1 MDRVHAR
8 PGAPEPAF
16 TISLAQW
23 SLHRTLRS
31 GALAHVDFAPF
42 TRREF
47 GIDAVEYVS
56 TFFERG
62 ATDFQYLAD
71 VRRAADDAGV
81 ASLLIMVDGEGALGA
96 EDADERRLAIERH
109 FKWIAAAKFLGCHS
123 IRVNVAGSG
132 DLEEHSARA
141 ADSLHR
147 LCLVGDEYAVD
158 VIVENHGGPSSNG
171 AWLARTIARVD
182 HPRCGTLPDFGNFH
196 VGRSAPEGV
205 DADGWYDRYRGV
217 EELMPFAK
225 AVSAKS
231 HDFDAEGNETG
242 TDFQRML
249 RIVHAAGYRGR
260 VGIEYEGERLPE
272 IDGIRATQRLL
283 EKVRAELER

>member
-1 MDRVHAR
+1 MPVGRAQSSRV
-8 PGAPEPAF
+8 PPF
-16 TISLAQW
+16 SISLAQW

-31 GALAHVDFAPF
+31 GELAHTGFAPF
-42 TRREF
+42 AKSRF

-62 ATDFQYLAD
+62 ATDFGHLAD

-81 ASLLIMVDGEGALGA
+81 KSLLIMVDGEGALGA
-96 EDADERRLAIERH
+96 EDREERTRAVERH
-109 FKWIAAAKFLGCHS
+109 FKWIAAAKYLGCHS
-123 IRVNVAGSG
+123 IRVNAAGSG

-141 ADSLHR
+141 AESLHR

-171 AWLARTIARVD
+171 AWLARTIARAD

-196 VGRSAPEGV
+196 VGGGPDT

-217 EELMPFAK
+217 EELMPYAR

-231 HDFDAEGNETG
+231 HEFDAAGNETG
-242 TDFQRML
+242 TDYARML
-249 RIVHAAGYRGR
+249 RIVHAAGYRGH
-260 VGIEYEGERLPE
+260 VGIEYEGDRHSEVE
-272 IDGIRATQRLL
+272 GIELTKALL
-283 EKVRAELER
+283 ERVRAELAR